1 MCDLWTNSNLV
12 LFMAVTA
19 HWIETK
25 KIPVPGTGKM
35 KYSLSLRADLIG
47 FHCVPGHHDGEHLA
61 HVFLLILDRLQITI
75 KVPYT
80 LFKC

>member
-1 MCDLWTNSNLV
+1 
-12 LFMAVTA
+12 MAVTA
-19 HWIETK
+19 CWIETK
-25 KIPVPGTGKM
+25 KIPVPGTGEM